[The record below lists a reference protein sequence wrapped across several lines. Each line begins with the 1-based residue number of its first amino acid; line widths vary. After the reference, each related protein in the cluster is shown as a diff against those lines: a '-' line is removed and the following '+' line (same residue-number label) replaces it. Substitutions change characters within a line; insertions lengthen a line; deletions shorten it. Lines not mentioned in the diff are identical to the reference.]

1 MVQRFLL
8 PISSWRL
15 LTELSR
21 AFLLQKYHSHL
32 RDIILNWLPL
42 NVSSFTFYIPN
53 FLKTSLLILSMY
65 PKSSRCLYNF
75 RNIKRVI
82 RSATGSAAITLH
94 PFCTKVKADFDVP
107 SYPMKLRYTP
117 PQQPHCLP
125 PHLNTH
131 THTHTH
137 THIFIW
143 KAQGCL
149 LPNHVINIFQWPF
162 FPPTVLQ
169 LFPPTVQTL

>member
-1 MVQRFLL
+1 MVQRSLL

-21 AFLLQKYHSHL
+21 AFLFQSTTVTSTGHYLELTSAKCELLHFIF
-32 RDIILNWLPL
+32 R
-42 NVSSFTFYIPN
+42 
-53 FLKTSLLILSMY
+53 FLKTWAQILSMY
-65 PKSSRCLYNF
+65 PKSSRRLHNF

-82 RSATGSAAITLH
+82 SSAAGSAAITLH
-94 PFCTKVKADFDVP
+94 PFCTKVSGFDVP

-131 THTHTH
+131 THPLLYEKPKA
-137 THIFIW
+137 FIII
-143 KAQGCL
+143 L
-149 LPNHVINIFQWPF
+149 
-162 FPPTVLQ
+162 
-169 LFPPTVQTL
+169 